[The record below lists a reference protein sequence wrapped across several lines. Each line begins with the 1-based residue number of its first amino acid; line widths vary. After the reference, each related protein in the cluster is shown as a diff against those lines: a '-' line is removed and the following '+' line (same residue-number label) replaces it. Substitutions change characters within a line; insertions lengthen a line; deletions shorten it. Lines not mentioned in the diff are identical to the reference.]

1 MLFLKLF
8 GIGDTFYSLK
18 QWSST
23 FGSWRSTK
31 HNLATHIFLSKYNN
45 TGSDDPKVSVE
56 KHCLKA
62 YFVKIISKT
71 LWQPCSK
78 AFNLISNYLIFQK
91 FSDFP
96 FFSSDSCFRNMRDLP
111 DRKWSI
117 QTIDE
122 TGRRNAS
129 QRNQSRMKKPAR
141 NFFFFKFFSFL
152 QESISLTFYKQL
164 FCMKVMHAAC
174 LCLQYGFDFF
184 WQKEIAAKAANKM
197 LVKLTTILPNFV
209 FIRFRI
215 LDVKLECL

>member
-96 FFSSDSCFRNMRDLP
+96 FFFFRFLFSEHAWFTWPEIVDSNDWR
-111 DRKWSI
+111 DRKTKCFS
-117 QTIDE
+117 T
-122 TGRRNAS
+122 
-129 QRNQSRMKKPAR
+129 KPIENEKAGPEFIFF
-141 NFFFFKFFSFL
+141 NFFAFL
-152 QESISLTFYKQL
+152 RESISLTFYEQL

-174 LCLQYGFDFF
+174 LCLQYGFDIF